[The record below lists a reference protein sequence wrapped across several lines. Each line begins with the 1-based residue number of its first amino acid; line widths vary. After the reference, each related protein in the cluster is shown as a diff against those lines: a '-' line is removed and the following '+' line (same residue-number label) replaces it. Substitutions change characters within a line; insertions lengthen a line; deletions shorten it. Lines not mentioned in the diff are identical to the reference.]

1 VSVILLACGNPGGTK
16 NEIERAMAHLGAS
29 ENNTMVRSMRTYFLR
44 NSGMSD
50 PSEDEELKTLNDAI
64 QGERDPERLCALAE
78 RMIEILDAKQKN
90 VPVRGK

>member
-1 VSVILLACGNPGGTK
+1 
-16 NEIERAMAHLGAS
+16 
-29 ENNTMVRSMRTYFLR
+29 
-44 NSGMSD
+44 MSD